1 MRATATG
8 WREALSGLISVD
20 TQCAVWLGSEVTVS
34 DLVIQSGSV
43 TQELAGD
50 QVQTTVALEVAD
62 PTGEL
67 FTGWSGSPLDVLGH
81 RARIT
86 TTVSAGGWSETLP
99 VGTMRINSIQPQNR
113 APWRLYAKTGQWVRG
128 GQTLSLSCG
137 DLLDQVADE
146 EFLAPSPPQSWTT
159 VGVEVQRLTA
169 GIVPVGSSVSTL
181 TAAVPA
187 SMSYDDTDRLG
198 TVVDLMRAADCVPM
212 VDRNGVLQAISASGS
227 GSEWLVPM
235 DAVISAT
242 PSADRSDLHNGWVVT
257 SETESGEPLRGQS
270 LDAGGP
276 TWRVAR
282 PCGSFARVPADA
294 GVLRWG
300 GPFGRVPRRSHLPVL
315 TTNAACAAAAR
326 TMQDKDAVSRR
337 RTLTVV
343 CGTDPAVDVL
353 DTAVIELPT
362 GPVSG
367 LITRISRPLHQRWMT
382 LDMSVDWEALRG

>member
-1 MRATATG
+1 MWATATG
-8 WREALSGLISVD
+8 WREALSGLVSVD
-20 TQCAVWLGSEVTVS
+20 TQCAVWLGSDVTVP

-50 QVQTTVALEVAD
+50 QVQTTVALSVAD

-146 EFLAPSPPQSWTT
+146 RFLAPSPPGNLAT
-159 VGVEVQRLTA
+159 VGAEVQRLTA
-169 GIVPVGSSVSTL
+169 GIVPVGTSVLAL
-181 TAAVPA
+181 TKSVPA
-187 SMSYDDTDRLG
+187 SMAYDDTDRLG
-198 TVVDLMRAADCVPM
+198 TAVGLLRAADCIPM
-212 VDRNGVLQAISASGS
+212 VDRNGVLQAIPATGS
-227 GSEWLVPM
+227 GSEWFVPM
-235 DAVISAT
+235 DSVISAT
-242 PSADRSDLHNGWVVT
+242 PSADRSDLHNGWVAT
-257 SETESGEPLRGQS
+257 SETETGEPLRGQA
-270 LDAGGP
+270 LEEGL
-276 TWRVAR
+276 
-282 PCGSFARVPADA
+282 
-294 GVLRWG
+294 LRWG

-315 TTNAACAAAAR
+315 TTNAACGAAAR
-326 TMQDKDAVSRR
+326 TMQAKDAASRR
-337 RTLTVV
+337 RPLTVD

-367 LITRISRPLHQRWMT
+367 LITRINRPLHQRWMT
-382 LDMSVDWEALRG
+382 VDMSVDWEALRG